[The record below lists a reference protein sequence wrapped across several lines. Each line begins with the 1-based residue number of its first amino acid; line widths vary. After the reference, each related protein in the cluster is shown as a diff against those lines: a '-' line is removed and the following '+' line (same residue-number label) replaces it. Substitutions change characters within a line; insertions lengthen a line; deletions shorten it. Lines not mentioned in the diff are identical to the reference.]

1 MSWKALTRRAK
12 FAVGAGAMVVVIVG
26 LAVAVEQ
33 FSRKRG
39 GDGNTTH
46 SVARAS
52 SEDASSSQGL
62 DVLPFPGT
70 PDASPG
76 TDVDFPAVSQGQLGA
91 VRVVGSRSGRH
102 RGRLS
107 AQPDGRGT
115 AFSPDRQFAEGER
128 VSVTACLRSAAAAAA
143 AGAPGK
149 RRVEFSFSVAR
160 PVNVTGSTRS
170 SAAAGG
176 RSPSAADRSAAN
188 SSKTHS
194 FVTHPDYHVPWITT
208 SGNDTDTTSGHIF
221 LNAQNTGQNALY
233 FLNGKGE
240 IQWYHPA
247 PRQGHGPLAFNA
259 RVQNYRGRPVITYWQ
274 GKFSSPPGA
283 GRGEDLILNSS
294 YKTIHKVRPGNG
306 YQTQG
311 FDLHDFTL
319 TPSGTALAAVWT
331 TPVHANLTSVGGPAN
346 GTVYDW
352 IIQEVDAATNKVVW
366 EWHALGHVPISA
378 SYRKYVPGQPYDYFH
393 LNSIQQLPDGRI
405 LISARHTWA
414 VYSIDKK
421 TGKIAWELGGKHSSF
436 KMGPG
441 TRFFWQHHA
450 TLYSGGRL
458 TVFDDGAFPQMEG
471 HSRALLIHI
480 STSTHQAT
488 LIHAYTHT
496 PPVLTGAEGSAA
508 LLGNHN
514 MFVGWGSS
522 PYVSEYTPSGMQIFS
537 DGFRGNVRSYRAYR
551 LPWTGHPP
559 WPPSIAVRRTSTQNH
574 DNVYV
579 SWNGATQVVQWRVL
593 VGPSSTGPFKPL
605 KTVAWAS
612 FETRIPVSTHDAYF
626 KVQGLGRNEK
636 LLTHGT
642 SPAIKAGP

>member
-1 MSWKALTRRAK
+1 LPRPAK
-12 FAVGAGAMVVVIVG
+12 FAVGVGAVIVVIVG
-26 LAVAVEQ
+26 VAVADEQ
-33 FSRKRG
+33 VSRKPGAG
-39 GDGNTTH
+39 GNATR

-52 SEDASSSQGL
+52 SGDALSSQGL

-70 PDASPG
+70 PDASPA
-76 TDVDFPAVSQGQLGA
+76 TNVDFPAVSPGQVA
-91 VRVVGSRSGRH
+91 SVWVVGSRTGRH
-102 RGRLS
+102 RGRLR

-115 AFSPDRQFAEGER
+115 AFLPDRQFAEGER
-128 VSVTACLRSAAAAAA
+128 VSVTASLRSAAAAAA
-143 AGAPGK
+143 AGAPGA

-160 PVNVTGSTRS
+160 PVNVTGQTRS
-170 SAAAGG
+170 NAAAGG
-176 RSPSAADRSAAN
+176 RSRSGGDRSAAN
-188 SSKTHS
+188 SSLTHS
-194 FVTHPDYHVPWITT
+194 FVTHPDYDVPWITT
-208 SGNDTDTTSGHIF
+208 SGNDTDTSSGRIF
-221 LNAQNTGQNALY
+221 LNAQNTGQNAVY
-233 FLNGKGE
+233 FVNGKGE

-247 PRQGHGPLAFNA
+247 PSEGHGPLAFNA
-259 RVQNYRGRPVITYWQ
+259 RVQNYRGHPVITYWQ
-274 GKFSSPPGA
+274 GAFSSPPGA

-294 YKTIHKVRPGNG
+294 YKTIHTVRPGNG

-319 TPSGTALAAVWT
+319 TPRGTALAAVWT
-331 TPVHANLTSVGGPAN
+331 KPVHANLTSIGGPAN

-366 EWHALGHVPISA
+366 EWHALGHVPINA

-393 LNSIQQLPDGRI
+393 LNSIQQLPDGRV

-458 TVFDDGAFPQMEG
+458 TVFDDGAFPQMES

-496 PPVLTGAEGSAA
+496 PPVLTGAEGSAD
-508 LLGNHN
+508 LLGNGN
-514 MFVGWGSS
+514 VFVGWGSS
-522 PYVSEYTPSGMQIFS
+522 PYFSEYTPSGTQMFS
-537 DGFRGNVRSYRAYR
+537 DGFRSPIRSYRAYR

-559 WPPSIAVRRTSTQNH
+559 WAPSIAVKRASTQDH

-593 VGPSSTGPFKPL
+593 AGRSSTGPFKPL

-612 FETRIPVSTHDAYF
+612 FETRIPVSTHATYF
-626 KVQGLGRNEK
+626 KVQGLGQKGK

-642 SPAIKAGP
+642 SPAVKAGP